1 MEDGEHWPGEGSL
14 NYDTVLQLDQ
24 FCRKQE
30 KWIEVPYMS
39 LFISLQDMPDLCP
52 KGTDLGVKPSA
63 PSCPLTLHL
72 YLGLPTKQAE
82 DKGTLPGG
90 VASVSVEIQTVP
102 IVVKTI

>member
-1 MEDGEHWPGEGSL
+1 MGNAGLLKGH
-14 NYDTVLQLDQ
+14 NYNTILQLDL

-30 KWIEVPYMS
+30 KCVEVTYV
-39 LFISLQDMPDLCP
+39 LFVLSQRNMPDLCP
-52 KGTDLGVKPSA
+52 KGVDFSVKPSA

-102 IVVKTI
+102 TVVKTI